1 MAERQDH
8 ASTAQAALVCDREGG
23 GVEAALSRL
32 IASALAVFRAE
43 SGGVDGLTV
52 DGGLVA
58 VSRSSGAPSD
68 PPPAA
73 ERVLVG
79 THNGDLEVASVD
91 EVALPAVWDGLPRGV
106 LWVTGAPSTV
116 EVDREVA
123 QALATRAGA
132 LLEHRRV
139 LGELEHAVVS
149 GVAAEERM
157 LGRIGLD
164 IHDGPTQQMS
174 VALLEV
180 QLLQA
185 ELEDAR
191 SAGIALPESVAPGL
205 ERIYETLGGALHEL
219 RELIG
224 TLRPAQFQSRSLEHI
239 VREAVAGF
247 EVRTGIEVSVDA
259 AGDTD
264 VDGISLTQRI
274 TFFRILQEALTN
286 AHRHGR
292 ASRAWVRLVAEQ
304 DLTTLEVADDG
315 CGFDPTTLPEGPEG
329 LPVQIGLA
337 GMRDR
342 ARLVGGRCTIDS
354 IPSSGTT
361 VRVSIP
367 HWHAVGTTA

>member
-1 MAERQDH
+1 M
-8 ASTAQAALVCDREGG
+8 CDREGG

-32 IASALAVFRAE
+32 VAAALAVFRAE

-79 THNGDLEVASVD
+79 THNGDLEVASVG

-123 QALATRAGA
+123 QSLATRAGA

-139 LGELEHAVVS
+139 LGELDHAVVS

-185 ELEDAR
+185 ELADAR

-259 AGDTD
+259 TGDTD

-315 CGFDPTTLPEGPEG
+315 CGFDPKTLPEGPEG

-354 IPSSGTT
+354 IPGSGTT